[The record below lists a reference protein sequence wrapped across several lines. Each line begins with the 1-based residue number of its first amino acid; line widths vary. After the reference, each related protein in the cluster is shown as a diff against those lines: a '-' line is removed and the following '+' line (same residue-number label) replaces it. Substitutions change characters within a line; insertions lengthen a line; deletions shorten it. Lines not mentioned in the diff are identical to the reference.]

1 MCFCMKAGLFQ
12 MNNEQVIEDTV
23 NATNLKFASCKH
35 FAWIAVTTIFP
46 IVEEFCFVLPALST
60 LL

>member
-1 MCFCMKAGLFQ
+1 MKAGLFQ

-35 FAWIAVTTIFP
+35 FA
-46 IVEEFCFVLPALST
+46 
-60 LL
+60 